1 MSEYFESFLSKYQ
14 WWFRKG
20 YSAQHCLLWMLEK
33 WKSVID
39 NRKMFG
45 ALLTDLSKAFHCFSH
60 DLLIAKLNAYGFSIA
75 ASRLVQNHLSNRKQR
90 TKINWF
96 QLLWRNLIWGTS
108 GIHIRP
114 FIIQHFSV
122 WFIFHNEAD
131 DNTPSLVGKN
141 IDVIIK
147 LEYASL
153 TLFQWFYN
161 NQMKTNPDKC
171 HFICSTD
178 DKVNIIV
185 ENQKICNSPCEK
197 LLGVR
202 FDSKLTFDIHINGI
216 CKKAGLK
223 LNALARITCLNFSC
237 LNLIIVS

>member
-1 MSEYFESFLSKYQ
+1 
-14 WWFRKG
+14 
-20 YSAQHCLLWMLEK
+20 
-33 WKSVID
+33 
-39 NRKMFG
+39 
-45 ALLTDLSKAFHCFSH
+45 
-60 DLLIAKLNAYGFSIA
+60 
-75 ASRLVQNHLSNRKQR
+75 
-90 TKINWF
+90 
-96 QLLWRNLIWGTS
+96 
-108 GIHIRP
+108 
-114 FIIQHFSV
+114 
-122 WFIFHNEAD
+122 
-131 DNTPSLVGKN
+131 
-141 IDVIIK
+141 
-147 LEYASL
+147 
-153 TLFQWFYN
+153 
-161 NQMKTNPDKC
+161 MKTNPDKC